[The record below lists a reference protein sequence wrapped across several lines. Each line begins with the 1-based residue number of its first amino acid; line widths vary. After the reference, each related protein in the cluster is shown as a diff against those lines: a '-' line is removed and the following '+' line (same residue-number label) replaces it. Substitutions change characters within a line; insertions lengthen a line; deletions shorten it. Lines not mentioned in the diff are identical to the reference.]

1 MSIFFKRNMSNCNSK
16 YMYFINNKNRKL
28 NINNEDYVNV
38 FLKIIKDA
46 RQIYKTRTQPRTQP
60 RTQARQT
67 TLNSQRVYPESILRN
82 KKKNMNANTNSKS
95 YEYFS
100 RRINN
105 ILENPKLIH
114 RRKRGRTTD
123 NLRSRIRSKIREI
136 NLRKCGYYSK
146 SFSTLISRL

>member
-1 MSIFFKRNMSNCNSK
+1 MNNR
-16 YMYFINNKNRKL
+16 INNDDYI
-28 NINNEDYVNV
+28 NI

-46 RQIYKTRTQPRTQP
+46 RQKYRTQTQRT
-60 RTQARQT
+60 A
-67 TLNSQRVYPESILRN
+67 LNSQRVYPETILRN

-100 RRINN
+100 RRINY

-123 NLRSRIRSKIREI
+123 DLRSRIRSKIREI

>member
-1 MSIFFKRNMSNCNSK
+1 MSNCHSK
-16 YMYFINNKNRKL
+16 YTYFMNNKNRKL
-28 NINNEDYVNV
+28 IIDNDDYINI

-46 RQIYKTRTQPRTQP
+46 RQIYKTRTQPRT
-60 RTQARQT
+60 RTQTQRTA
-67 TLNSQRVYPESILRN
+67 LNSQRVYPETILRN
-82 KKKNMNANTNSKS
+82 KKKNMNANTNSKL
-95 YEYFS
+95 YGYFS
-100 RRINN
+100 RRINY

>member
-1 MSIFFKRNMSNCNSK
+1 MSNCHSK
-16 YMYFINNKNRKL
+16 YTYFTNNKNRKL
-28 NINNEDYVNV
+28 IIDNDDYINI

-46 RQIYKTRTQPRTQP
+46 RQIYKTRTQPQ
-60 RTQARQT
+60 QT
-67 TLNSQRVYPESILRN
+67 TLNSQRIYPETILRN
-82 KKKNMNANTNSKS
+82 KKKNMNANTNSKP

-100 RRINN
+100 RRINY

-123 NLRSRIRSKIREI
+123 NLRNRIRSKIREI

>member
-1 MSIFFKRNMSNCNSK
+1 MSNCHSK
-16 YMYFINNKNRKL
+16 YTYFMNNKNRKL
-28 NINNEDYVNV
+28 IIDNDDYINI

-46 RQIYKTRTQPRTQP
+46 RQIYRTQTQRT
-60 RTQARQT
+60 A
-67 TLNSQRVYPESILRN
+67 LNSQRVYPETILRN

-100 RRINN
+100 RRINY

>member
-1 MSIFFKRNMSNCNSK
+1 MNNALLVGNQMNNNLPGGEDCGCDGGSSNVDMMSRNLGMP
-16 YMYFINNKNRKL
+16 
-28 NINNEDYVNV
+28 
-38 FLKIIKDA
+38 A
-46 RQIYKTRTQPRTQP
+46 Q
-60 RTQARQT
+60 QAIH
-67 TLNSQRVYPESILRN
+67 N
-82 KKKNMNANTNSKS
+82 NMNANTNSKP

-100 RRINN
+100 RRINY

-123 NLRSRIRSKIREI
+123 NLRNRIRSKIREI